1 MTNDIHKSQ
10 VGKRMGLRPP
20 PQTLG
25 AIEEIVTHRHT
36 EYSGVIKF
44 EVELFEL
51 RNGKFFRRV
60 AERYSGQPMTCLP
73 SREKGNLPQK
83 PTMSDA
89 CTDRRP
95 LPDHEVDPA
104 RSQCNNSALLRASFP
119 QPLSRACAQL
129 CGHRRS
135 RFSGALPSFVAM
147 LCGEGGKQGDP
158 FVRRLRQCDGEA
170 ICLAYGGAG
179 RCGLAGASQHAAF
192 FGAARLPLASQ
203 SHRRLSRLYTRYM
216 RGCVSMLS
224 RRVEGIRG
232 CEIEGFVPM
241 GCSHV

>member
-1 MTNDIHKSQ
+1 M
-10 VGKRMGLRPP
+10 
-20 PQTLG
+20 
-25 AIEEIVTHRHT
+25 
-36 EYSGVIKF
+36 IKF

-147 LCGEGGKQGDP
+147 LCGKHP
-158 FVRRLRQCDGEA
+158 THP
-170 ICLAYGGAG
+170 AG
-179 RCGLAGASQHAAF
+179 TTSTTRTTSTLLLLLLLLLLL
-192 FGAARLPLASQ
+192 RLPLPLLLLLLLLLLLMLMLMLMLMLILILIIITFSIIIILIIILIILLIIILLPLLLLRL
-203 SHRRLSRLYTRYM
+203 RRPRHDCDYDDYDDDDCDYDDYDYVYDFDHDDDYFYS
-216 RGCVSMLS
+216 
-224 RRVEGIRG
+224 
-232 CEIEGFVPM
+232 
-241 GCSHV
+241 